1 MPRSHSVMV
10 VDDEA
15 DIRQILLCVLAPVCE
30 VLEAS
35 NGSDAL
41 RLIRSRRPGLLLLDV
56 AMPGMDG
63 LDILAAARK
72 LDPSLIVVMLTGEHD
87 LAVAK
92 RALDAGANSYI
103 TKPFEQR
110 ALRDEIAR
118 LLEEVAAVPDR
129 PWRVLT

>member
-1 MPRSHSVMV
+1 MAIPHSVLV

-30 VLEAS
+30 VLAAADGTE
-35 NGSDAL
+35 AL

-56 AMPGMDG
+56 AIPGMSG
-63 LDILAAARK
+63 LDLLAAARW
-72 LDPSLIVVMLTGEHD
+72 LDPSLLVVMLTGEHD

-92 RALDAGANSYI
+92 RALDAGARAYI

-118 LLEEVAAVPDR
+118 LLEDIAPVPDR